1 MISNSPYARMCKNF
15 EVVRGSLVLFLRV
28 WTRIYCREQD
38 WPFLFIETIANMMV
52 LLKKSV
58 AFELETDS
66 ARMSLRAVM
75 SVSLARWCQRRCS
88 GGRGWQRAS
97 GMGFESEDE

>member
-1 MISNSPYARMCKNF
+1 MPEC
-15 EVVRGSLVLFLRV
+15 VRILKWFVGASFYSSGSGLEYIAEN
-28 WTRIYCREQD
+28 RIAH
-38 WPFLFIETIANMMV
+38 FSLKAIANMMV

-58 AFELETDS
+58 AFEMEADS
-66 ARMSLRAVM
+66 ARMSIRAVM

-97 GMGFESEDE
+97 GMGFESVDE